1 MGPKKP
7 APLIESVN
15 LGLVDA
21 INPETPGE
29 KDEEFSV
36 GGPAAATLVLGGTPI
51 QEQLVK
57 V

>member
-7 APLIESVN
+7 APLIESVD
-15 LGLVDA
+15 LGVGDA
-21 INPETPGE
+21 IRSEMPGE
-29 KDEEFSV
+29 KDEKFSV
-36 GGPAAATLVLGGTPI
+36 RGPVAATLLLGGTPI